1 MKRFTSLLALT
12 ALLALALPA
21 LAQWD
26 GYLTKAGGGTGT
38 TNADVAFGASVGK
51 TARLVGLDCR
61 TDLTTA
67 AIYLASGTERHY
79 LGTQVTTALTNF
91 PTTSVGTVA
100 MGDILVIQTPANVL
114 YVRTAYGVT
123 GTTNI
128 ATYET
133 AGATIPVGSYIYR
146 CSDMMTLTAC
156 TTNNI
161 LLNGECLKSSL
172 KRMPIAV
179 RITGT
184 AGCSIPAATVKYE

>member
-1 MKRFTSLLALT
+1 MKRITTLI

-26 GYLTKAGGGTGT
+26 GYLTKAGTGTGT

-51 TARLVGLDCR
+51 TARLVNLNCR

-67 AIYLASGTERHY
+67 TIALCSGTERHY
-79 LGTQVTTALTNF
+79 LSTQVTTSLTNF

-100 MGDILVIQTPANVL
+100 GGDILVIQTPANAL
-114 YVRTAYGVT
+114 YVKTAYGVT

-146 CSDMMTLTAC
+146 MSDKVTITAC

-161 LLNGECLKSSL
+161 LLSAEALKSAL
-172 KRMPIAV
+172 KRQPIAV

-184 AGCSIPAATVKYE
+184 SACSIPAATVHYDD